1 MLLMNDTVVSVW
13 LMNAGGC
20 CGGVG
25 VDESGKW
32 ESGKVVSGKVVSGK
46 W

>member
-1 MLLMNDTVVSVW
+1 MNDTVVSVW

-32 ESGKVVSGKVVSGK
+32 ESLGGVGEWV
-46 W
+46 